1 MKKFNN
7 IENIDLRTYNRCIT
21 FFNIIRDVSVQ
32 SAKNYLASL
41 DDISK
46 RHCSKFM
53 NIIQEQGLST
63 VKKKVLRGIPI
74 LGEGV

>member
-7 IENIDLRTYNRCIT
+7 IENIDLRTYNRCVL
-21 FFNIIRDVSVQ
+21 FFNIIKDVSAQ

-46 RHCSKFM
+46 RHCSEFM
-53 NIIQEQGLST
+53 SIIQEQGFS
-63 VKKKVLRGIPI
+63 VVRKKVLRGIPI
-74 LGEGV
+74 LGEG